1 MIAGRE
7 IVGKKACK
15 RKATTAKKQ
24 STHACKKEATTG
36 RKKRMHAEKEDL
48 MTVGLGFL

>member
-15 RKATTAKKQ
+15 RKVTTGKKHN
-24 STHACKKEATTG
+24 TCTCKKEVTAG
-36 RKKRMHAEKEDL
+36 RKKRMHAKKEDL
-48 MTVGLGFL
+48 TIVGLGFL